1 VHDLSPLSVRRFST
15 DSAPVAERF
24 DAWAAYS
31 TYCDFVATYQS
42 DLPFDADREYV
53 RIGPLVLASRT
64 WRHPDHSISY
74 DAKRTA
80 ARIRAD
86 RRDFYSFTLQ
96 LSGSAGLRS
105 DSFSSLKQPGELYL
119 LDFSSRFERA
129 LTPGSEISLSV
140 PRDLLPSD
148 TEQWHGRSMTHGV
161 GSLFGNYL
169 SLLHGSISRLT
180 ARDIPHV
187 AEATIQLLIASLQPE
202 RDTLRAADEPIRSL
216 LVHRVQRYIDEHL
229 LQPDLSPD
237 RICRDVGLSR
247 ARLYRLFENAGGV
260 MREVRRQRLYRVHQ
274 VLSAEGRPRE
284 RISEIAWRHGFTD
297 EKYFCRIFK
306 AEFGYTPRETPEQQ
320 RQSRE
325 ADERD

>member
-1 VHDLSPLSVRRFST
+1 MHDLSPLSVRRFST

-31 TYCDFVATYQS
+31 TYCDFIATYES
-42 DLPFDADREYV
+42 DLPFDAHREFV
-53 RIGPLVLASRT
+53 RIGPLILANRT
-64 WRHPDHSISY
+64 WEHPDQSISY
-74 DAKRTA
+74 DAKRTP

-86 RRDFYSFTLQ
+86 RRDFHSFTLQ
-96 LSGSAGLRS
+96 LSGTAGLRS
-105 DSFSSLKQPGELYL
+105 DSFGNLKQPGELYL
-119 LDFSSRFERA
+119 LDFAYPFERA

-140 PRDLLPSD
+140 PRELLPSD
-148 TEQWHGRSMTHGV
+148 TERWHGQSMTHGV

-180 ARDIPHV
+180 ASDIPHV

-202 RDTLRAADEPIRSL
+202 RETLRAADEPIRNV
-216 LVHRVQRYIDEHL
+216 LVHRVQRYIDDHL

-237 RICRDVGLSR
+237 RICKDVGLSR
-247 ARLYRLFENAGGV
+247 AGLYRLFENVGGV
-260 MREVRRQRLYRVHQ
+260 MREVRRKRLYRVHQ
-274 VLSAEGRPRE
+274 VLSSAGRPKE

-297 EKYFCRIFK
+297 EKYFSRIFK

-320 RQSRE
+320 QQSHE
-325 ADERD
+325 TDD